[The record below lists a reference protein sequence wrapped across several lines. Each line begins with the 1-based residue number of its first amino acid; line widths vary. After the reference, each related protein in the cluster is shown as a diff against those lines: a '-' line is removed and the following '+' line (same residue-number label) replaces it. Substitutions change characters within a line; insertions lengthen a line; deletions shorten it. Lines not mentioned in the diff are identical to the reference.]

1 MGLLEVNNT
10 AWATVFDV
18 QITPFTRGII
28 SATQEC
34 PADFL
39 ASDNTVEKS
48 CLLSLLLRCQRCYG
62 ADLECNDRMSP
73 TVLERMYL
81 TISDPSSARYFALYG
96 VAGELA
102 VAGAF
107 GAEIWYFVAVP
118 SSALS
123 DMAGPDIVP
132 RAVIQ

>member
-18 QITPFTRGII
+18 QTTRFTRGII

-73 TVLERMYL
+73 TVLERNVFDNL
-81 TISDPSSARYFALYG
+81 GPFT
-96 VAGELA
+96 
-102 VAGAF
+102 
-107 GAEIWYFVAVP
+107 
-118 SSALS
+118 

-132 RAVIQ
+132 RAAIQ